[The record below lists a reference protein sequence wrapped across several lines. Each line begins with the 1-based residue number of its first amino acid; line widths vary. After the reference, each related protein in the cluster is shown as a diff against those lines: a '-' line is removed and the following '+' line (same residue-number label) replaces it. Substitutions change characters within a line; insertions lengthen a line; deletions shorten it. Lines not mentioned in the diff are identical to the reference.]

1 MPYKKCQQLKQHA
14 NWFHHSLFT
23 VARPLVFFF
32 LCYRSWCQLRRE
44 KGYQLRKVKLRE
56 ER

>member
-14 NWFHHSLFT
+14 NWFRHSIFT
-23 VARPLVFFF
+23 VARPLVCFF
-32 LCYRSWCQLRRE
+32 LHYRSWCQLQRE